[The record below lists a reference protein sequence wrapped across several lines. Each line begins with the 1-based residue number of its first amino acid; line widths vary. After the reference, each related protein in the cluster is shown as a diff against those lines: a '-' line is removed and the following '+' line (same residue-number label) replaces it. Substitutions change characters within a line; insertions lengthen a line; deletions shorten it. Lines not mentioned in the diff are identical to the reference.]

1 MRTIKINTMTLKLKE
16 DTFNKDN
23 IFGTIITEDEQ
34 SIILNKTELLDLYKI
49 LNNTITITL

>member
-49 LNNTITITL
+49 LSNTITITL